1 MTIHKIITF
10 VFVLTLSN
18 FVQGTTKND
27 QSEFFV
33 VMKKYVTGNCLS
45 NWDIGNQFV
54 NYEGIDCD
62 EQGNVVKID
71 ITGWSLSWQFFDD
84 VCTYFPRLQILQLGY
99 NNFQG
104 CFPTNITNCSFYLI
118 GIDSHDRV
126 LIRGMPIDTCQSLR
140 LARRL
145 LPFAPAME
153 EKNGRNTLFSST
165 ALCLIR
171 RWNNQSLFYHFS
183 PFSNFYTSKQD
194 N

>member
-71 ITGWSLSWQFFDD
+71 ITGSSPHQRHAYRHLSKSSA
-84 VCTYFPRLQILQLGY
+84 CTMSPSICYGRKEWTQHFIL
-99 NNFQG
+99 
-104 CFPTNITNCSFYLI
+104 FY
-118 GIDSHDRV
+118 
-126 LIRGMPIDTCQSLR
+126 C
-140 LARRL
+140 
-145 LPFAPAME
+145 
-153 EKNGRNTLFSST
+153 
-165 ALCLIR
+165 
-171 RWNNQSLFYHFS
+171 SLF
-183 PFSNFYTSKQD
+183 NLKME
-194 N
+194 

>member
-45 NWDIGNQFV
+45 NWDIMSK
-54 NYEGIDCD
+54 GI
-62 EQGNVVKID
+62 
-71 ITGWSLSWQFFDD
+71 
-84 VCTYFPRLQILQLGY
+84 VC
-99 NNFQG
+99 
-104 CFPTNITNCSFYLI
+104 LI
-118 GIDSHDRV
+118 GILEINLSIMKELTVMNKEMLSKLILQDRA

-145 LPFAPAME
+145 LPFAME

-165 ALCLIR
+165 ALCLI
-171 RWNNQSLFYHFS
+171 
-183 PFSNFYTSKQD
+183 
-194 N
+194 